1 MASAKRLLR
10 ITGRIN
16 FRRLGRTEA
25 HRAGAGARRTP
36 IPRTCIVASSNIL
49 IDLWEGNESLFLTKR
64 GAAADG
70 FLVTLDHARAA
81 DFLDVIEEHR
91 GEFDGM
97 AVGFDDR
104 MIQLGANFWRLGVV
118 V

>member
-1 MASAKRLLR
+1 
-10 ITGRIN
+10 
-16 FRRLGRTEA
+16 
-25 HRAGAGARRTP
+25 
-36 IPRTCIVASSNIL
+36 
-49 IDLWEGNESLFLTKR
+49 LFLTKR